1 MNETP
6 VVTCFLRNED
16 AVLLLRRGEAGPH
29 RGRWGGVL
37 GRVASNDPEQDAR
50 RAIDDATGLGDA
62 VALVRRGAAFPVE
75 DDALSMRWIVHPFL
89 FDCDRRPVRGGR
101 EPVEAV
107 WVPPPEILRR
117 EAVPQL
123 WAAYCRAGPTLESI
137 RTDRRHGSAWLSFRA
152 LEVLRDRAAEER
164 LGEDAASWTRLC
176 ALADALRTARPPM
189 AAIANRV
196 NRAMYRAREAAS
208 AEAVERAAQAALRDA
223 IDAEEAV
230 ARRAAGFVS
239 GRRVFTLSR
248 SGTVLSALRRAD
260 PPPARIVIA
269 ASEPGGEGRTV
280 AEALA
285 KQGVPV
291 TLVADAA
298 VAQIFEQEQ
307 ADVVLVGADAVLRSG
322 HVVNK
327 VGTLTAASWARH
339 HHVPCYAA
347 AATDKIRTD
356 DAAPLEDAAPA
367 TLYDGDAPLAPFNPL
382 FEVTPARY
390 FSGLITEDGILAA
403 TDVQDVAFELK
414 TMADW

>member
-1 MNETP
+1 MNEAP

-16 AVLLLRRGEAGPH
+16 AVLLLRRSGEGGLH
-29 RGRWGGVL
+29 GRWDGVS
-37 GRVASNDPEQDAR
+37 RPVATADPEQDAR

-62 VALVRRGAAFPVE
+62 AALVRRGEPFPVE
-75 DDALSMRWIVHPFL
+75 DDDLGTRWIVHPFL
-89 FDCDRRPVRGGR
+89 FDCDRRPVRVGR
-101 EPVEAV
+101 GPAEAA

-117 EAVPQL
+117 ETVPQL
-123 WAAYCRAGPTLESI
+123 WAAYRSAGPSLESI
-137 RTDRRHGSAWLSFRA
+137 CADRSHGSAWLSFRV
-152 LEVLRDRAAEER
+152 LEVLRDRAAEEG
-164 LGEDAASWTRLC
+164 LGDDVAAWSRLC
-176 ALADALRTARPPM
+176 ALADGLRTARPPM
-189 AAIANRV
+189 AALANRV
-196 NRAMYRAREAAS
+196 NRAMYRAREEAS
-208 AEAVERAAQAALRDA
+208 AEAVGRAAQATLRDA
-223 IDAEEAV
+223 IDAEGAV
-230 ARRAAGFVS
+230 ARRAAAFVS

-248 SGTVLSALRRAD
+248 SGTVLAALRLAD
-260 PPPARIVIA
+260 PPPGRLVIA
-269 ASEPGGEGRTV
+269 ASEPGGEGRAL
-280 AEALA
+280 AETLA

-298 VAQIFEQEQ
+298 VAQVFEQEQ

-356 DAAPLEDAAPA
+356 DAAPLGEADPAA
-367 TLYDGDAPLAPFNPL
+367 LYDGDAPLDRFYPL

-390 FSGLITEDGILAA
+390 FSGLITEEGILAA
-403 TDVQDVAFELK
+403 ADVQDVAFELK